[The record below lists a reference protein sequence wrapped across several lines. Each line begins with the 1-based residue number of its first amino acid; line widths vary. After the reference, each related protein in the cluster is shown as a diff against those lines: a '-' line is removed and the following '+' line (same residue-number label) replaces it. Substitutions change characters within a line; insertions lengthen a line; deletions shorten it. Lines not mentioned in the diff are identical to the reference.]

1 MSRSMNV
8 VPFVSI
14 VALCVLGDD
23 YATAYGV
30 AVNKIKIIKNNVCF
44 MGIDKIF
51 N

>member
-1 MSRSMNV
+1 LYVELR
-8 VPFVSI
+8 
-14 VALCVLGDD
+14 VLGDE
-23 YATAYGV
+23 YATSSGV